1 MRFAVSQVAS
11 FAIPLRDL
19 SYLFCYYI
27 NYVKNNNDLSN
38 CQTPTNFLV
47 HTLLALFPSF
57 LALMQV
63 NYYYF
68 LF

>member
-47 HTLLALFPSF
+47 HTLLA
-57 LALMQV
+57 
-63 NYYYF
+63 YEI
-68 LF
+68 